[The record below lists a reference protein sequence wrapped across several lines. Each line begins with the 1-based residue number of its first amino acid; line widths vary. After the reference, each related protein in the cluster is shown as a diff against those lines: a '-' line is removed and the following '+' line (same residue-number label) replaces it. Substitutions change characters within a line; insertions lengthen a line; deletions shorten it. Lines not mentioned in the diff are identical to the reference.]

1 VLSREHAFV
10 PGLLQLQ
17 IQIKELD
24 DGVVLRQ
31 TFTILGEYGVHL
43 HSIVYGQANEP
54 AKQKA
59 VLGLLYELAL
69 GMDAVE
75 LLQQHGGQE
84 LLGRDAGTPALDVGL
99 IHAWKNASIF
109 TKATLTI
116 SRIAR
121 SGWSAGTKIASF
133 RAVNRLSVKV
143 SAPQHE
149 VSSVCIS
156 KPVPS

>member
-59 VLGLLYELAL
+59 VLGLLY
-69 GMDAVE
+69 
-75 LLQQHGGQE
+75 
-84 LLGRDAGTPALDVGL
+84 
-99 IHAWKNASIF
+99 
-109 TKATLTI
+109 
-116 SRIAR
+116 
-121 SGWSAGTKIASF
+121 
-133 RAVNRLSVKV
+133 
-143 SAPQHE
+143 
-149 VSSVCIS
+149 
-156 KPVPS
+156 